1 MRSRTFLPIL
11 GSAFPLI
18 SVNRFHH
25 FEAPHLLPTKA
36 VSRLRYEVC
45 PHGLPAGKMTWGS
58 SINWGTPIAG
68 WFIMENPIRLDD
80 FGVIALILG
89 NLRLNDVSNEKQW
102 LRNMNLSFLSIEIR
116 LSATNMRVSQTSRS
130 DQRSSDSEESEVGI
144 HRKGGWAV
152 ASIHPTTSSLYSWFI
167 SRCLEVQ
174 FQLYVYIY
182 ISMGW
187 RLGFPGSQLHF
198 ICMDMENVEFTLC
211 FTVFYAFL
219 WKCSISQTFN
229 VGADKLDVCPRRKMI
244 KLHLPWMAK
253 HVCNILT
260 IGIAVSCIFGRFV
273 DN

>member
-45 PHGLPAGKMTWGS
+45 PHGLPVGKMTWGS

-80 FGVIALILG
+80 FGVIALVLG

-182 ISMGW
+182 IYGVKAGVPRKPIAFYLYGYGKCW
-187 RLGFPGSQLHF
+187 
-198 ICMDMENVEFTLC
+198 IY
-211 FTVFYAFL
+211 TVFYSVLCFSL
-219 WKCSISQTFN
+219 KVFDQPKFQC
-229 VGADKLDVCPRRKMI
+229 RR
-244 KLHLPWMAK
+244 
-253 HVCNILT
+253 
-260 IGIAVSCIFGRFV
+260 G
-273 DN
+273 